1 MATPLSIAV
10 KNNTISYVGTLPNT
24 NTFGIEVDAG
34 VGTSTTLGDN
44 IPSVYISQNRIGG
57 VGNGFDAGLLLY
69 QCDPANLPINIIA
82 CGAGY
87 LDTSHVVGN
96 NINGNN
102 YGVIIEGPIT
112 STFLDDFHHN
122 RIAGNG
128 VGVQNNTGNGIL
140 MINNWWGCNEGPGA
154 VGCDTMVG
162 NLPGYADP
170 WLVLRTAV
178 TPATIS
184 VGGTSTLT
192 ADLKWNSNAENTSLL
207 GFFVRDGIPVT
218 FSVATLGSV
227 NPLSGGTLL
236 GAAPTTFFAPFVD
249 GTFQACAT
257 VDSETV
263 CSSVTVEPGF
273 LIFLPLISR

>member
-1 MATPLSIAV
+1 
-10 KNNTISYVGTLPNT
+10 
-24 NTFGIEVDAG
+24 
-34 VGTSTTLGDN
+34 
-44 IPSVYISQNRIGG
+44 
-57 VGNGFDAGLLLY
+57 
-69 QCDPANLPINIIA
+69 
-82 CGAGY
+82 
-87 LDTSHVVGN
+87 
-96 NINGNN
+96 
-102 YGVIIEGPIT
+102 
-112 STFLDDFHHN
+112 
-122 RIAGNG
+122 
-128 VGVQNNTGNGIL
+128 
-140 MINNWWGCNEGPGA
+140 MINNWWGCNDGPGA
-154 VGCDTMVG
+154 AGCDTMVG

-178 TPATIS
+178 TPTTMP

-192 ADLKWNSNAENTSLL
+192 ADLKWNSNAENTSLH